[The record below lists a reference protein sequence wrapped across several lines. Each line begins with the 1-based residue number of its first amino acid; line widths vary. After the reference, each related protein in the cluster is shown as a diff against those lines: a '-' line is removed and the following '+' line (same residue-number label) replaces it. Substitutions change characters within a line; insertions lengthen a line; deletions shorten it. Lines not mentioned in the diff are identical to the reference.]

1 MRNFENGESAD
12 LDLESTHD
20 FVNQAG
26 TFQMDQLLDQFE
38 QYGQEGGAQS
48 PEELLAQAQVGQTQA
63 KPATDASAI
72 AAQQELAKRRARGQ
86 GVGSFAQGFA
96 KGFGL
101 LGQQQP
107 QPQPQPQAQTQ
118 PTQAGFAT
126 ERRNWVIPVMVGAIG
141 LAIVVFAMGQS
152 KKGKMPVSLPTA
164 EA

>member
-12 LDLESTHD
+12 LDLESTRD

-26 TFQMDQLLDQFE
+26 DFSMDSLLDEFE
-38 QYGQEGGAQS
+38 QYGQEGGTTS
-48 PEELLAQAQVGQTQA
+48 PQELLAQAQQA
-63 KPATDASAI
+63 QGKPATDASVI
-72 AAQQELAKRRARGQ
+72 AAQQELAKKRARGK

-101 LGQQQP
+101 LGQQQ
-107 QPQPQPQAQTQ
+107 QPQPQAQTQ
-118 PTQAGFAT
+118 PMPSQASFAP

>member
-1 MRNFENGESAD
+1 MRHFENGESAD
-12 LDLESTHD
+12 LDLESTRD

-26 TFQMDQLLDQFE
+26 TFSMDSLLDEFA
-38 QYGQEGGAQS
+38 QYGQEGGASS
-48 PEELLAQAQVGQTQA
+48 PQELLAGTQA
-63 KPATDASAI
+63 KPATNPSAI
-72 AAQQELAKRRARGQ
+72 AAQQELAKKKARGQ

-101 LGQQQP
+101 LGQQQ
-107 QPQPQPQAQTQ
+107 QPQPQAQTQ
-118 PTQAGFAT
+118 PMPSQASFAP

>member
-12 LDLESTHD
+12 LDLESTRD

-26 TFQMDQLLDQFE
+26 TFQMDALLDQFE

-101 LGQQQP
+101 LGQQQ
-107 QPQPQPQAQTQ
+107 QQQPQAQTQ
-118 PTQAGFAT
+118 PMPSQASFAP